1 MSVISE
7 TLLYM
12 AARAQLVDEVISP
25 ALQEGRI
32 VLCDRFLDSTIA
44 YQGYGLGMDTGII
57 KKIGALAIRGLKPDL
72 TLLLDTPL
80 KQGLRHRAKIED
92 RIEQRSLAYHSRVR
106 KGYFRLAQQEP
117 ERIRVIRLE
126 KERIRTQ
133 QKIRKIVL
141 EFLSRRRRDA
151 TKLA

>member
-1 MSVISE
+1 
-7 TLLYM
+7 
-12 AARAQLVDEVISP
+12 
-25 ALQEGRI
+25 
-32 VLCDRFLDSTIA
+32 
-44 YQGYGLGMDTGII
+44 
-57 KKIGALAIRGLKPDL
+57 
-72 TLLLDTPL
+72 
-80 KQGLRHRAKIED
+80 
-92 RIEQRSLAYHSRVR
+92 VR